1 MIFEMEN
8 KGLLFLGSVYDV
20 INGDVATTTSANIVS
35 MVLEFLTELLGAQF
49 PFVNS
54 LRRTGKLEA
63 GARRRVHGEE
73 KERSRVTLVQEFPKR
88 PGDSEC
94 SYFLKT
100 GHSRFKSNCKFHH
113 PKDWIATL
121 PPCNL
126 NDKGVPL
133 RPPLQNLQIWTSFYV
148 PPPSTIARLD
158 QKLVNTNSAA
168 SADVAEN
175 GGGEA
180 EVVELGDCTRHAAK
194 ALVIGEV
201 IATLEEIIEDVEGG
215 RDSEVVVVGKGNRV
229 DKGGAKRVDGVFVSE
244 TQHELGLRAD
254 LHDSDRVFWGI
265 SQKINT
271 ISNGDYSRETK

>member
-1 MIFEMEN
+1 MSS
-8 KGLLFLGSVYDV
+8 LATGS
-20 INGDVATTTSANIVS
+20 SANIVS

-73 KERSRVTLVQEFPKR
+73 KERSRVQEFPKR

-133 RPPLQNLQIWTSFYV
+133 RPKVKGRGQ
-148 PPPSTIARLD
+148 D
-158 QKLVNTNSAA
+158 GK
-168 SADVAEN
+168 
-175 GGGEA
+175 
-180 EVVELGDCTRHAAK
+180 
-194 ALVIGEV
+194 
-201 IATLEEIIEDVEGG
+201 GG
-215 RDSEVVVVGKGNRV
+215 RGAYSGIVITTIHHGTIVSKKDNEKKRERSEDIVVSSSCPRP
-229 DKGGAKRVDGVFVSE
+229 
-244 TQHELGLRAD
+244 Q
-254 LHDSDRVFWGI
+254 
-265 SQKINT
+265 
-271 ISNGDYSRETK
+271 